1 MTPPV
6 ASNDPKLKMTWTIG
20 SALKWTEAYFK
31 KQGLLKPRLDAEILL
46 SHAIHKR
53 RIDLYLQ
60 FDHPLNETELSAFKE
75 LVRRRVQHEPIQ
87 YITGHQEFWSLDFS
101 VGPGVL
107 VPRPETEC
115 LVEQS
120 LKTLANDT
128 KEKIR
133 ILDIG
138 CGSGTVA
145 IVLAKERPGAEIVA
159 VDISQAA
166 LACALENAK
175 KHGVGERIEF
185 RRSDVYEGLRQ
196 GETFDLIVSNPPY
209 IRTDEWEMLDRE
221 IREYEPKEALVGGEE
236 GIDFHMKII
245 KGASLFFQKRGALL
259 LEIAPQQVKPLSD
272 YREKTKVF
280 STLNVIKDY
289 SHRDRVMVFK
299 L

>member
-1 MTPPV
+1 M
-6 ASNDPKLKMTWTIG
+6 KMIWTIG

-31 KQGLLKPRLDAEILL
+31 KQGLFKPRSDAEILL

-60 FDHPLNETELSAFKE
+60 FDHPLSETELSAFKE
-75 LVRRRVQHEPIQ
+75 LVKRRAQHEPIQ
-87 YITGHQEFWSLDFS
+87 YMTGHQEFWSLDFS

-107 VPRPETEC
+107 IPRPETEC

-120 LKTLANDT
+120 LKILNNDT

-133 ILDIG
+133 ILDMG
-138 CGSGTVA
+138 CGSGVIA
-145 IVLAKERPGAEIVA
+145 IALAKERPGAEIVA
-159 VDISQAA
+159 VDMSQTA
-166 LACALENAK
+166 LSRALENAK

-185 RRSDVYEGLRQ
+185 RRSDIYSGLK
-196 GETFDLIVSNPPY
+196 EEKFDLIVSNPPY
-209 IRTDEWEMLDRE
+209 IRKDEWETLDLE
-221 IREYEPKEALVGGEE
+221 IRNYEPKEALVGGEE
-236 GIDFHMKII
+236 GIDFHMRII
-245 KGASLFFQKRGALL
+245 DSASLFLTKKGWLL
-259 LEIAPQQVKPLSD
+259 FEIAPQQVKPLSD

-289 SHRDRVMVFK
+289 SHRDRVMVFQ

>member
-1 MTPPV
+1 MT
-6 ASNDPKLKMTWTIG
+6 LIWTIG

-31 KQGLLKPRLDAEILL
+31 KQGFLKPRPDAEILL
-46 SHAIHKR
+46 SHSLHKR

-75 LVRRRVQHEPIQ
+75 LVRRRVRHEPIQ

-120 LKTLANDT
+120 LKTLGTKIGDRS

-138 CGSGTVA
+138 CGSGVVA
-145 IVLAKERPGAEIVA
+145 IVLAKECPLAEVVA
-159 VDISQAA
+159 VDVSQAA
-166 LACALENAK
+166 LSCALENAK
-175 KHGVGERIEF
+175 RHGVGERIEF
-185 RRSDVYEGLRQ
+185 RKSDVYSGLRQ

-209 IRTDEWEMLDRE
+209 IRTDEWETLDRE
-221 IREYEPKEALVGGEE
+221 IREYEPREALIGGEE
-236 GIDFHMKII
+236 GIDVHIKII
-245 KGASLFFQKRGALL
+245 QGAPLFFQKMGELL

-289 SHRDRVMVFK
+289 SHRDRVMV
-299 L
+299 LSYE

>member
-1 MTPPV
+1 MT
-6 ASNDPKLKMTWTIG
+6 LIWTMG
-20 SALKWTEAYFK
+20 SLLKWTEAYFK
-31 KQGLLKPRLDAEILL
+31 KQGLLKPRSDAEILL

-120 LKTLANDT
+120 LKTLGAKTPDAS

-138 CGSGTVA
+138 CGSGVLA
-145 IVLAKERPGAEIVA
+145 IVLAKECPGAEVVA

-166 LACALENAK
+166 LSCALENAK
-175 KHGVGERIEF
+175 RHGVGERIEF
-185 RRSDVYEGLRQ
+185 RRSDVYSGLK
-196 GETFDLIVSNPPY
+196 EEKFDLIVSNPPY
-209 IRTDEWEMLDRE
+209 IRKDEWENLDRE
-221 IREYEPKEALVGGEE
+221 IREYEPKEALLGGEE
-236 GIDFHMKII
+236 GMDFHMRIMDS
-245 KGASLFFQKRGALL
+245 ASLFLTKKGWLL
-259 LEIAPQQVKPLSD
+259 FEIAPQQVKLLSD

-289 SHRDRVMVFK
+289 SHRDRVMV
-299 L
+299 LSYE